1 MAGSLVADLFS
12 FDLSLAEDT
21 LFSGRKRESGRIV
34 VAGFDE
40 AGRGA
45 LAGPVAVGCVSFD
58 LERVENLAAELPFLD
73 DSKRVTP
80 KRREVLFE
88 RIKGIA
94 RFGVGFSS
102 AAEIDRLGIVRAAR
116 LAASRAYARIAQPV
130 DLALLD
136 RGLSLGG
143 DGPIEVVLT
152 RGDSRSFHIAAAS
165 IIAKVA
171 RDRLMRSLDSR
182 FPGYSLSRHKG
193 YGTASHLDAI
203 GRLGP
208 SRIHRLTFIHPR

>member
-1 MAGSLVADLFS
+1 MPGRPVADLIS
-12 FDLSLAEDT
+12 FDLSLAVDT
-21 LFSGRKRESGRIV
+21 LFSGRKRESGRIAIV
-34 VAGFDE
+34 GFDE

-58 LERVENLAAELPFLD
+58 LERVEDLAAELPFLD

-88 RIKGIA
+88 RIRAIA

-102 AAEIDRLGIVRAAR
+102 AAEIDRLGIVEAVF
-116 LAASRAYARIAQPV
+116 LAASRAYGKLGLSV
-130 DLALLD
+130 DLALFD
-136 RGLSLGG
+136 RGLSLRSA
-143 DGPIEVVLT
+143 GPSEIVLT

-171 RDRLMRSLDSR
+171 RDRLMISLDDR

-193 YGTASHLDAI
+193 YGTSLHLDAI